1 MSASEI
7 LLVNHHYDEALCLV
21 CCAID
26 AISLKTYPAYR
37 KVGDRFRLF
46 LQKNF
51 RRICE
56 KGFPGITASSIRIK
70 LITDI
75 DIKKDDFGYVG
86 IEDVIYYVLRCGLVH
101 NCLVDS
107 KIQFTNY
114 TRIGNSDK
122 KFFYLPK
129 TLILGLIDVARSAL
143 DGIQIG
149 T

>member
-1 MSASEI
+1 M
-7 LLVNHHYDEALCLV
+7 
-21 CCAID
+21 
-26 AISLKTYPAYR
+26 
-37 KVGDRFRLF
+37 F

-114 TRIGNSDK
+114 TSIGNSDK